1 MKQQNHRQKIIH
13 RRQTPSI
20 IAGALLLVTLLTSTV
35 LTNSAVKADNTKTD
49 SSNVSVTVNSA
60 CTMKGGSDGTSDT
73 GNSIYS
79 ATIDPGT
86 SAEINGS
93 KLTTICNDP
102 NGYSLY
108 AIGYS
113 NDAYVTP
120 TNTQMIGAYGN
131 INTGT
136 NTTGDN
142 SSWSM
147 KLAAVSGVTP
157 PTILNSFDSYH
168 VVPATYTQIAKY
180 TSSTSSGTAAGAAVQ
195 AKYQVYISSGQLAGT
210 YTGKVKYTMV
220 HPNNAAAPSTKDISN
235 STYMQEVGSCPS
247 TLTTGMVYQLTD
259 NRDNQKYLVARLKDG
274 NCWMLQNLKLG
285 RSTSTLTLTPA
296 NSDVGSN
303 YTLDNK
309 LPDGKFHSYTID
321 GVPYQNNST
330 EYYCTGDGTA
340 SDWES
345 CYYNWYTA
353 TAGTGTTYIA
363 ADGQNVNNSICPAG
377 WTLPTSGSG
386 GQFQQLY
393 NQYPSAA
400 QMEVANPTT
409 TKENTPTVGQVTN
422 TPGFLLSGNYNTGGA
437 GSLGSSGSYWSRTAY
452 TSRVGYELYLTASG
466 LNPSGN
472 GSIKYVGRSIR
483 CIVDNN

>member
-1 MKQQNHRQKIIH
+1 MKKRYSLGSGGNKTKLITR
-13 RRQTPSI
+13 SLLV
-20 IAGALLLVTLLTSTV
+20 GSGVLALLTILSGGVLLSQSGYAA
-35 LTNSAVKADNTKTD
+35 TNSTE

-60 CTMKGGSDGTSDT
+60 CTLYGGPNGTDT
-73 GNSIYS
+73 SGSSIYR

-113 NDAYVTP
+113 NDAYTTP
-120 TNTQMIGAYGN
+120 ANTQMIGAGSIGN

-136 NTTGDN
+136 SGT
-142 SSWSM
+142 SASWWAM
-147 KLAAVSGVTP
+147 KINPVSGSN
-157 PTILNSFDSYH
+157 PTITNNFNNYH
-168 VVPATYTQIAKY
+168 VIPQTYTQIAKY
-180 TSSTSSGTAAGAAVQ
+180 ESATTSSSSTGAQ
-195 AKYQVYISSGQLAGT
+195 AQVKYNVYISSGQTAGT

-220 HPNNAAAPSTKDISN
+220 HPNNAATPSTKTIADA
-235 STYMQEVGSCPS
+235 TYMQEVGSCPS

-259 NRDNQKYLVARLKDG
+259 NRDSQKYLVAKLKDG

-285 RSTSTLTLTPA
+285 RSTSTLTLTPT

-309 LPDGKFHSYTID
+309 LPSPGKFHAYTID
-321 GVPYQNNST
+321 GVRYQNNST

-353 TAGTGTTYIA
+353 TAGTGTTYISTQ
-363 ADGQNVNNSICPAG
+363 GQSVNNSICPAG
-377 WTLPTSGSG
+377 WTLPTQP
-386 GQFQQLY
+386 QFQQLY

-409 TKENTPTVGQVTN
+409 TKENTPTVGQVTS
-422 TPGFLLSGNYNTGGA
+422 TPGFLLSGYYSAGGA
-437 GSLGSSGSYWSRTAY
+437 SYLGAGGSYWSRTAY
-452 TSRVGYELYLTASG
+452 SAQDGYSLYLDTSG
-466 LNPSGN
+466 VNPADGYY
-472 GSIKYVGRSIR
+472 KYVGFAVR
-483 CIVDNN
+483 CVLQQ

>member
-1 MKQQNHRQKIIH
+1 MKQQKNNSQKIIH
-13 RRQTPSI
+13 RRQVPSI
-20 IAGALLLVTLLTSTV
+20 IAGALLLVTLLTGTI

-86 SAEINGS
+86 VAEINGS

-147 KLAAVSGVTP
+147 KLAAASGVTP
-157 PTILNSFDSYH
+157 PTILNNFDNYH

-220 HPNNAAAPSTKDISN
+220 HPNNAAAPSTKTIADA
-235 STYMQEVGSCPS
+235 TYMQEVGSCPA

-285 RSTSTLTLTPA
+285 RSTSTLTLTPT

-303 YTLDNK
+303 YVLDNK
-309 LPDGKFHSYTID
+309 LPSPGKFHAYTID
-321 GVPYQNNST
+321 GVANQNNST

-363 ADGQNVNNSICPAG
+363 TQGQNVNNSICPAG
-377 WTLPTSGSG
+377 WTLPTQP
-386 GQFQQLY
+386 QFQQLY

-400 QMEVANPTT
+400 EMLVANPTA

-437 GSLGSSGSYWSRTAY
+437 YGLGSNGRYWSRTACSAQLGHY
-452 TSRVGYELYLTASG
+452 LYVNTSGVYPEDANYKYLGVA
-466 LNPSGN
+466 
-472 GSIKYVGRSIR
+472 VR
-483 CIVDNN
+483 CVANS

>member
-1 MKQQNHRQKIIH
+1 MKHQKH
-13 RRQTPSI
+13 QLFNYLAVGTS
-20 IAGALLLVTLLTSTV
+20 LLLTILTGTI
-35 LTNSAVKADNTKTD
+35 LTNSTVKADSSKSET
-49 SSNVSVTVNSA
+49 SNVSVTVNSA
-60 CTMKGGSDGTSDT
+60 CTLYGGPNGTETS
-73 GNSIYS
+73 GSSIYS

-113 NDAYVTP
+113 NDAYTTP
-120 TNTQMIGAYGN
+120 TNTQMIGSGGIGN

-136 NTTGDN
+136 SGT
-142 SSWSM
+142 SASWWAM
-147 KLAAVSGVTP
+147 KINPVSGNN
-157 PTILNSFDSYH
+157 PTIMNNFNNYH
-168 VVPATYTQIAKY
+168 VVPATYTQIAQY
-180 TSSTSSGTAAGAAVQ
+180 NSSTSSASSTGAQ
-195 AKYQVYISSGQLAGT
+195 AQVKYNVYISSGQTAGT

-220 HPNNAAAPSTKDISN
+220 HPNNAAAPSTKTIADA
-235 STYMQEVGSCPS
+235 TYMQEVGSCPS

-285 RSTSTLTLTPA
+285 RSTSTLTLTPT

-303 YTLDNK
+303 YILDNK
-309 LPDGKFHSYTID
+309 LPSPGKFHAYTID
-321 GVPYQNNST
+321 GVQYQNNST

-363 ADGQNVNNSICPAG
+363 SQGQNVNNSICPAG
-377 WTLPTSGSG
+377 WTLPTQP
-386 GQFQQLY
+386 QFQALY

-409 TKENTPTVGQVTN
+409 TKENTPTVGQVTS
-422 TPGFLLSGNYNTGGA
+422 TPGFLLSGYYDTGGA
-437 GSLGSSGSYWSRTAY
+437 LSLGSGGSYWSRTAY
-452 TSRVGYELYLTASG
+452 SAQNGYDLRMNTTGVY
-466 LNPSGN
+466 PSHYYY
-472 GSIKYVGRSIR
+472 KYYGFAVR
-483 CIVDNN
+483 CVANS

>member
-1 MKQQNHRQKIIH
+1 MKHQKH
-13 RRQTPSI
+13 QLFNYLAVGTP
-20 IAGALLLVTLLTSTV
+20 LLLTILTGTI
-35 LTNSAVKADNTKTD
+35 LTNSAVKADNTKTET
-49 SSNVSVTVNSA
+49 SNVSVTVNSA
-60 CTMKGGSDGTSDT
+60 CTLYGGPNGTETS
-73 GNSIYS
+73 GSSIYS

-113 NDAYVTP
+113 NDAYTTP
-120 TNTQMIGAYGN
+120 TNTQMIGSGGIGN

-136 NTTGDN
+136 SGT
-142 SSWSM
+142 SASWWAM
-147 KLAAVSGVTP
+147 KINPVSGSN
-157 PTILNSFDSYH
+157 PTIMNNFNNYH
-168 VVPATYTQIAKY
+168 VVPQTYTQIAKY
-180 TSSTSSGTAAGAAVQ
+180 ESATTSSSSTGAQ
-195 AKYQVYISSGQLAGT
+195 AQVKYNVYISSAQTAGT

-220 HPNNAAAPSTKDISN
+220 HPNNAAAPSTKNISN
-235 STYMQEVGSCPS
+235 ATYMQEVGECPAS
-247 TLTTGMVYQLTD
+247 LTTGMVYELTD
-259 NRDNQKYLVARLKDG
+259 SRDNQKYRVAKLKDG

-285 RSTSTLTLTPA
+285 RSTSTLTLTPT

-303 YTLDNK
+303 YVLDNK
-309 LPDGKFHSYTID
+309 LPSPGIFHAYTID
-321 GVPYQNNST
+321 GVTGQNNSA

-377 WTLPTSGSG
+377 WTLPTQP
-386 GQFQQLY
+386 QFQALY

-422 TPGFLLSGNYNTGGA
+422 TPGFLLSGRYYTGGA
-437 GSLGSSGSYWSRTAY
+437 GSLGSYGFYWSRTAY
-452 TSRVGYELYLTASG
+452 SAQYGYNLGMNTTG
-466 LNPSGN
+466 VNPSDDSN
-472 GSIKYVGRSIR
+472 KYLGFAVR
-483 CIVDNN
+483 CLVANQ